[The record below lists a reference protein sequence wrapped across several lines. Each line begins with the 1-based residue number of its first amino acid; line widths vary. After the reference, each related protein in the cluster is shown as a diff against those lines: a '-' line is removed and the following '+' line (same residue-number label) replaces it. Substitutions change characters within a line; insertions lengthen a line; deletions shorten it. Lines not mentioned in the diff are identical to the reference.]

1 MQLDREQIKQRAL
14 EVLARHVGKA
24 NAITMA
30 ELTGAVQRCQVTPSR
45 RYDESRIVRSVVEQ
59 LRREGHPICH
69 HNGKGGGYFLAG
81 TEAELE
87 DTARWFR
94 QRAMSAF
101 RQEAAL
107 KRISLIDLVEQLRLD
122 LVTPRM
128 RETLE
133 QRRAERAA
141 EESKDH
147 HQENRNA
154 NA

>member
-1 MQLDREQIKQRAL
+1 MLLDREQIKQRVL

-24 NAITMA
+24 HAIPMS
-30 ELTGAVQRCQVTPSR
+30 ELTSAVQRCQVTPSR
-45 RYDESRIVRSVVEQ
+45 RYNESRIVRSVVEQ
-59 LRREGHPICH
+59 LRREGNPIAH
-69 HNGKGGGYFLAG
+69 FNGRGGGYFLAANEG
-81 TEAELE
+81 ELA

-107 KRISLIDLVEQLRLD
+107 KRISLTDLLEQLHLD
-122 LVTPRM
+122 LATPRM
-128 RETLE
+128 RERLE
-133 QRRAERAA
+133 QLRAER
-141 EESKDH
+141 EDH

>member
-14 EVLARHVGKA
+14 EVLARHVGKY

-69 HNGKGGGYFLAG
+69 HNGKGGGYFLAA
-81 TEAELE
+81 TEAELDE
-87 DTARWFR
+87 TARWFR

-101 RQEAAL
+101 RQEASL
-107 KRISLIDLVEQLRLD
+107 KRISLTALVEQLHLD
-122 LVTPRM
+122 LATPRM
-128 RETLE
+128 RERLE
-133 QRRAERAA
+133 QLRAER
-141 EESKDH
+141 EDH